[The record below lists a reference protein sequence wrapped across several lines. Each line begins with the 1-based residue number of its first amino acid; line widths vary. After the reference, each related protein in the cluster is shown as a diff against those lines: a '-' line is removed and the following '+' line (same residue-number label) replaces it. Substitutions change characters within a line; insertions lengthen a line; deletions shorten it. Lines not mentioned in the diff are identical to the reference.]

1 MAQLCVNLN
10 LFKCAVQKGPS
21 CWVLACFVW
30 IAFSAVFTGQ
40 VVFWS
45 CVQRAG
51 SFFERINANQQELA
65 ASLTRALPTSYLHH
79 MQQCTAVHVYCV
91 YLFFWTKYVI
101 VRRISSKN
109 IFTIFIIKIHFFGVQ
124 DLWTKHHLM
133 KENLS
138 AKYLV
143 PTLFA
148 MTILMVPKP
157 VNFCQLCNLV
167 LGLELMFEEKNLA
180 SDTLNYIMC
189 PRNRIS

>member
-1 MAQLCVNLN
+1 MCSAKRTILLSASMLCVNSFQRCVHRASGFLKLCAKGRF
-10 LFKCAVQKGPS
+10 LFWTDKCKP
-21 CWVLACFVW
+21 
-30 IAFSAVFTGQ
+30 
-40 VVFWS
+40 
-45 CVQRAG
+45 
-51 SFFERINANQQELA
+51 
-65 ASLTRALPTSYLHH
+65 TRACRKPNPCFTYFIFASYA
-79 MQQCTAVHVYCV
+79 AVHCSACV
-91 YLFFWTKYVI
+91 LRLSFFWTKYVI

-109 IFTIFIIKIHFFGVQ
+109 IFTIFIIKIHFFGMQ